1 MCVSHLLFRNYVNS
15 DYCKV
20 EFQQAHHRM
29 VHGDKKYLIAF
40 LLEPLD
46 VDALP
51 PDLQMYLRTYT
62 YIDATK
68 HPRDITK

>member
-1 MCVSHLLFRNYVNS
+1 ME
-15 DYCKV
+15 
-20 EFQQAHHRM
+20 EFKLAHHKM
-29 VHGDKKYLIAF
+29 VHGDKKYLIAI

-51 PDLQMYLRTYT
+51 RNLQMYLRTYT

-68 HPRDITK
+68 QPRSFSMYNFLQANLDNFVLEYTK

>member
-1 MCVSHLLFRNYVNS
+1 ME
-15 DYCKV
+15 
-20 EFQQAHHRM
+20 EFKLAHHKM
-29 VHGDKKYLIAF
+29 VNGDKKYLIAI

-51 PDLQMYLRTYT
+51 RNLQMYLRTYT

-68 HPRDITK
+68 KPRTFSMYAILQRYYDNFVLEYIK